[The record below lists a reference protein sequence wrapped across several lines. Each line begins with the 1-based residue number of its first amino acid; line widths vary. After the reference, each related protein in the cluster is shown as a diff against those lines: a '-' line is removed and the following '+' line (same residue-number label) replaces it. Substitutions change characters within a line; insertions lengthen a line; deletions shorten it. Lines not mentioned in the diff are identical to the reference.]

1 MIYYVSD
8 TALSTLSII
17 SLNLHNSMD
26 VWIKNGQTN
35 EVLESEKSEFKLV
48 LCPLLALG
56 VYPIYVWLWFSFANM
71 G

>member
-26 VWIKNGQTN
+26 VWTKNGQTN

-56 VYPIYVWLWFSFANM
+56 V
-71 G
+71 